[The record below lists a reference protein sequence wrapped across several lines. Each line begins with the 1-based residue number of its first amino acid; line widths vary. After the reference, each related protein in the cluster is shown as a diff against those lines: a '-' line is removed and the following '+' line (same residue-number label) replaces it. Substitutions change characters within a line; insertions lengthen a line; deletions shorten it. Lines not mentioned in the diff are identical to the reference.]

1 MEQEYNLVR
10 QQTNLPAVE
19 EKALINLLNS
29 PENYYRGLRVR
40 RIEDAINSP
49 ELPISVLQNQFGL
62 DGARAILVLAV
73 TEVCNFFNVGKT
85 MNATQVA
92 ITVDLIIENYFYL
105 KLEDIK
111 LCFHRAMRSHEAYD
125 RLDGNVILSWI
136 KMYDADRDEYCSLQN
151 SNENKHYKSNDRAPI
166 GCGYDEYWDNQKR
179 LAESGDEE
187 AIEIVRHHQELIQL
201 MSKNKS
207 FISNPFIVRQIKK
220 EEDNL

>member
-29 PENYYRGLRVR
+29 PEDYYRGLQVR
-40 RIEDAINSP
+40 KIEDAINSP
-49 ELPISVLQNQFGL
+49 ELPISVLQNEFGL
-62 DGARAILVLAV
+62 DGARALLVLAV

-92 ITVDLIIENYFYL
+92 ITVDLIIESYFYL

-111 LCFHRAMRSHEAYD
+111 LCFHRAMRSYEAYD
-125 RLDGNVILSWI
+125 RLDGNVILHWI

-151 SNENKHYKSNDRAPI
+151 SNESKRHKSNDRAPI
-166 GCGYDEYWDNQKR
+166 RCGYDEFWDNQHK
-179 LAESGDEE
+179 LAEAGDEE
-187 AIEIVRHHQELIQL
+187 AIERVKFHEDLIRK
-201 MSKNKS
+201 MREKKS
-207 FISNPFIVRQIKK
+207 FVSQPFIVRQIEK
-220 EEDNL
+220 EENK